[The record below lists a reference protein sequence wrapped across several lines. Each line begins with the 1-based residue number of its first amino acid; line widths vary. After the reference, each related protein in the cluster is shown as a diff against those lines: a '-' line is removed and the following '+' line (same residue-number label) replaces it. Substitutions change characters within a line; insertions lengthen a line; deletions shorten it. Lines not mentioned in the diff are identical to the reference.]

1 MSVFKIRSIASA
13 LLWALVFRQPHAG
26 RKAGLLSERD
36 QWCIQVG
43 TVPLSTYVGSAIISL
58 LFPLT
63 AESWGLVL
71 LREEVAGDSIDW
83 FLLVSW
89 FNLCLANAFPELHNW
104 KTLVSIWFFSVS
116 DKWSVIQMCSYTF
129 NTCKSYLQETNYRQS
144 WLTWLKILAPG
155 FFYVGSYAREL
166 KLLSYEEDG
175 EVNLGLKFMLR
186 FSVEFIWQRLYNLLF
201 AKYGVY
207 VWV

>member
-1 MSVFKIRSIASA
+1 
-13 LLWALVFRQPHAG
+13 
-26 RKAGLLSERD
+26 
-36 QWCIQVG
+36 
-43 TVPLSTYVGSAIISL
+43 
-58 LFPLT
+58 
-63 AESWGLVL
+63 
-71 LREEVAGDSIDW
+71 
-83 FLLVSW
+83 
-89 FNLCLANAFPELHNW
+89 
-104 KTLVSIWFFSVS
+104 
-116 DKWSVIQMCSYTF
+116 MCSYTF

-207 VWV
+207 V